1 MAAVSTTITMNLPN
15 AISLLTLGI
24 IMRLLPI
31 LAPSW
36 VPVDPSIGTSACELW
51 LILTG
56 YVIGGTGAAWLLREG
71 ARKAVL
77 VLGRANVRLHALAE
91 ARAERLA
98 RRSGALRDAGAR
110 VRM

>member
-1 MAAVSTTITMNLPN
+1 MNLPN

-31 LAPSW
+31 IAPSW
-36 VPVDPSIGTSACELW
+36 VPVDPSIGISARALW

-56 YVIGGTGAAWLLREG
+56 YVIGGTGAVWLLREG
-71 ARKAVL
+71 ARKTVEA
-77 VLGRANVRLHALAE
+77 LGKANARLHTLAE
-91 ARAERLA
+91 ARAERLT
-98 RRSGALRDAGAR
+98 RRPGTFRDAGAR